1 MISPN
6 NLLGKE
12 NDILNEKQII
22 RMAEKNFS
30 SITTLEATFI
40 QIASD
45 GNIENGKLYFRRPFQ
60 LRIDYKEPLNL
71 SLVTSKRW
79 IYVNDKNQK
88 QVDAYPL
95 SESPFAPMLEKKI
108 NFENDSFTT
117 NAKIKNGVA
126 IINFLNK
133 KGYGTDQLSLEFD
146 IKSEKDEVW
155 ELKRWIISQPNGLK
169 TKITL
174 QNIIYGK
181 KLENKL
187 FGVPSN

>member
-1 MISPN
+1 MLEKERFWLAMKIPKIIFLITFFSLISITMISPN

-71 SLVTSKRW
+71 SLAGALMDRPQTMAS
-79 IYVNDKNQK
+79 
-88 QVDAYPL
+88 AG
-95 SESPFAPMLEKKI
+95 A
-108 NFENDSFTT
+108 
-117 NAKIKNGVA
+117 
-126 IINFLNK
+126 
-133 KGYGTDQLSLEFD
+133 
-146 IKSEKDEVW
+146 
-155 ELKRWIISQPNGLK
+155 
-169 TKITL
+169 
-174 QNIIYGK
+174 
-181 KLENKL
+181 
-187 FGVPSN
+187 